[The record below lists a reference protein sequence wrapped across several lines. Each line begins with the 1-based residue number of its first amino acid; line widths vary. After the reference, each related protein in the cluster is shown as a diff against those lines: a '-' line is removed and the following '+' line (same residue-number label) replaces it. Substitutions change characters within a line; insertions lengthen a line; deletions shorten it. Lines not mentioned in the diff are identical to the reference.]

1 MSAPQQPPATAGSE
15 SSDSLPPPATWAHFD
30 FLRGL
35 LDYIPDRIYFK
46 DRQGCFILV
55 SKAQA
60 LYLGAQEASEVI
72 GKSDFDFFDHEL
84 AQASFNDEQE
94 VMRSGTAITGKVE
107 EKLLLDGRTGW
118 ALVAKIP
125 MRDASG
131 TVIGTCGISKD
142 VTRLRETQDA
152 LHEALSAVASQKNQ
166 LSKSL
171 AELSKANQELKSAQE
186 QLIDHQKLQ
195 GLARLAFG
203 IAQEIRNPLATLELG
218 HGFLSSQAAIAEDPS
233 ANAALT
239 GMSEAISRAETLVSA
254 LMAGATST
262 GVALKPLEAAEIVR
276 KAVDQ
281 IKGPKASNLSL

>member
-1 MSAPQQPPATAGSE
+1 MSAPQHPPAIAEGNASTSVGPSG
-15 SSDSLPPPATWAHFD
+15 TWAHYD
-30 FLRGL
+30 FLQGL

-60 LYLGAQEASEVI
+60 IYLGAQESSEVI

-142 VTRLRETQDA
+142 ITRLRETQDA

-171 AELSKANQELKSAQE
+171 TELSKANQELKTAQE

-203 IAQEIRNPLATLELG
+203 VAQEIRNPMATLELG
-218 HGFLSSQAAIAEDPS
+218 HDFLSSQASIAQDPS

-254 LMAGATST
+254 LMAGAAST
-262 GVALKPLEAAEIVR
+262 GVALKPMEAAEIVR
-276 KAVDQ
+276 QAVDKV
-281 IKGPKASNLSL
+281 KGDKASNLSL